1 VGTFLE
7 KRGSAEGFLLQFFWA
22 ASIPPG
28 KKIWGKK
35 TSHHPFLFFAR
46 HVFTMERRVIND
58 LLESVF
64 FVDFAMAP
72 D

>member
-1 VGTFLE
+1 VFLGCVSSPLA
-7 KRGSAEGFLLQFFWA
+7 KRSRAKKQA
-22 ASIPPG
+22 IIP
-28 KKIWGKK
+28 
-35 TSHHPFLFFAR
+35 SYFFAR
-46 HVFTMERRVIND
+46 HVFAMDFILGAQPRHVIND